1 MFLFGHITHPKMTE
15 PSSADFVMSEDKEIL
30 VFSQI
35 LSLNAEFSDK
45 NICHSVKGLEPA
57 ISCIR
62 DQDATTAPA
71 RHM

>member
-35 LSLNAEFSDK
+35 LSLNSL
-45 NICHSVKGLEPA
+45 NSVTK
-57 ISCIR
+57 IFVI
-62 DQDATTAPA
+62 Q
-71 RHM
+71 